1 MKTSYIPAIGEIGMK
16 RKSSKFPPD
25 LFGCLV
31 VLGAIPG
38 SRVTP
43 GSVRGT
49 IFSAKDLNQ
58 GAA

>member
-1 MKTSYIPAIGEIGMK
+1 MKTSFIPAIGEIGMK
-16 RKSSKFPPD
+16 RKSSKFSPD

-31 VLGAIPG
+31 VLGSITG

-49 IFSAKDLNQ
+49 IFSAKDSNQ
-58 GAA
+58 DDA